1 MHCLYLKSKFITKMN
16 MFRFKLKILL
26 NNVILYPLTENFT
39 LKNNIIHLEYFDCH
53 SSVWFYTFFFF
64 FKFNS
69 KVNIKNT
76 KFTRIYFTNNEKRK
90 LVG

>member
-1 MHCLYLKSKFITKMN
+1 MN

-39 LKNNIIHLEYFDCH
+39 LKNNIIHLEYFDVTLVFDFIL
-53 SSVWFYTFFFF
+53 SFI

-69 KVNIKNT
+69 KVNTKNT
-76 KFTRIYFTNNEKRK
+76 KFTRIYFTYNEKENL
-90 LVG
+90 LVSK